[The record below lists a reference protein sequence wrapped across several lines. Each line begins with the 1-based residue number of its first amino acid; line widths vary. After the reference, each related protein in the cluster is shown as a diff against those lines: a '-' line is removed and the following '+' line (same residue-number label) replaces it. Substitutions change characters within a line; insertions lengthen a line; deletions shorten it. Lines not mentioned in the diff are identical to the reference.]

1 MNVNR
6 LFFFLFISS
15 GFLNV
20 IQSQTLLRGISN
32 WKTTEIRA
40 YSVTDY
46 ISNKEVEIGRAKVD
60 TNSIFEFKFTNTEIE
75 KVILR
80 GANFYAWLYIQ
91 PKTTYFIELPEPD
104 KFISSMESNNEIEML
119 FFRLDSSDINY
130 KILGFEAWMDETIA
144 EIYQLKDIHPEQF
157 IAKVRSFKKETSFLY
172 DKIESPFFFNY
183 VKYSVGL
190 TVDNFNIIGGPT
202 KRDKFEFYLTEDSI
216 HYKNPKFIEYAELYY
231 EKYLYQLDKEIRLK
245 AEDAL
250 RQGSLNQFTSILME
264 DPFIQSKKRAEFVTL
279 IMCKE
284 AFYQGYL
291 ARSLIFELLV
301 AMTKESDC
309 SEHKIIANE
318 LLNLFNQMQ
327 VGMKAP
333 DYILS
338 ASKHFH
344 QYKGKWIYL
353 HVFDPSSE
361 RCISELSAL
370 KKLQLKYGNTFQF
383 VSIYP
388 SKEVY
393 TKSELRTLDALTWD
407 KFPIDQ
413 NHEIIKNLQLTTYPM
428 YVLFDP
434 NLLLYASPALSPTP
448 NGRYETIER
457 FFNATIRQ

>member
-1 MNVNR
+1 MNLNR
-6 LFFFLFISS
+6 YLILLFVFFGL
-15 GFLNV
+15 LNS
-20 IQSQTLLRGISN
+20 IQGQTLIRGLSN
-32 WKTTEIRA
+32 WKTSEIRA
-40 YSVTDY
+40 YSVTDF
-46 ISNKEVEIGRAKVD
+46 ISGTEREIGRSKVD
-60 TNSIFEFKFTNTEIE
+60 SNSIFEFKIINQEIE

-80 GANFYAWLYIQ
+80 GADFYAWLYIQ
-91 PKTTYFIELPEPD
+91 PKATYFIELPEPTEYV
-104 KFISSMESNNEIEML
+104 SSMERNNEIEML
-119 FFRLDSSDINY
+119 FWRLDTSDINY

-172 DKIESPFFFNY
+172 DNFETPFFFDY

-190 TVDNFNIIGGPT
+190 SVDNFNIIGGPS
-202 KRDKFEFYLTEDSI
+202 KQDKFEFYLTEDSI
-216 HYKNPKFIEYAELYY
+216 HYKNPKFIEYAESYY

-250 RQGSLNQFTSILME
+250 RQGSLAQFTSVIMA
-264 DPFIQSKKRAEFVTL
+264 DPFIQSKQRAEFVTL

-291 ARSLIFELLV
+291 DRSLIFELLDS
-301 AMTKESDC
+301 MTVESTF

-333 DYILS
+333 DYTLS

-344 QYKGKWIYL
+344 QYKGKWVYL
-353 HVFDPSSE
+353 HIFDPASE
-361 RCISELSAL
+361 RCITEISAL

-383 VSIYP
+383 VTIYP
-388 SKEVY
+388 SKDVY
-393 TKSELRTLDALTWD
+393 TKSELRTLDALTWE

-413 NHEIIKNLQLTTYPM
+413 NHEMIKSLQLTSYPM
-428 YVLFDP
+428 YILFDP
-434 NLLLYASPALSPTP
+434 NLMLYASPALSPTP